1 MSIMKVMK
9 LNYEIQV
16 IEVFFPQNVWLT
28 MCFQQIVINM
38 EMDVLDSSF
47 LVSHLHTQLIWS
59 NWVELYD
66 HVINSDKGFGMLTC
80 SNSFKAY
87 MNTNVV

>member
-1 MSIMKVMK
+1 MMK

-47 LVSHLHTQLIWS
+47 LVSHLHTRLI
-59 NWVELYD
+59 
-66 HVINSDKGFGMLTC
+66 
-80 SNSFKAY
+80 
-87 MNTNVV
+87 